1 MNGFKSFLIAAAVSM
16 LPMTVNAQSLM
27 ERYNLVGQW
36 NIEPSL
42 CGLDSE
48 TFLEIRPDQLFFMY
62 SGCDINKQYEQG
74 YDIVLELTC
83 FGEGD
88 EWESRAI
95 LGEGDGG
102 IISMYMDDFELFYEP
117 CFKR

>member
-1 MNGFKSFLIAAAVSM
+1 MHGLRSLMIASALSM
-16 LPMTVNAQSLM
+16 LPATVNAQTLM

-74 YDIVLELTC
+74 
-83 FGEGD
+83 
-88 EWESRAI
+88 
-95 LGEGDGG
+95 
-102 IISMYMDDFELFYEP
+102 
-117 CFKR
+117 